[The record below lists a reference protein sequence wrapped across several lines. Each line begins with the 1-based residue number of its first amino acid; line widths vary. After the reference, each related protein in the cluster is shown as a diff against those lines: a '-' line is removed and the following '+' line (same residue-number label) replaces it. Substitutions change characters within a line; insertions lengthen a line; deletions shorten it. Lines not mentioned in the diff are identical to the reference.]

1 MANLSLNQTSGM
13 WGGLS
18 GILGDSWTASTFQ
31 SQSNRDTNHKRGGEG
46 DKRVFSMR
54 LHHHPVERIQS
65 NGRFGNNHFHH
76 RWVFHEKLSV
86 GNNCPNWSECYT
98 GAVSWTKIVKSCEG
112 DALHQLV
119 ANAKCYSCSNV
130 PRRSQSL
137 FKTFF
142 FEAIMA
148 ALGCLVSYLTLR
160 IDVKKFSIGFRKH
173 SLPAYLSIKRLLMRT
188 GFGLGHSVI
197 KVTLVNGRMD
207 IFHFRR
213 RTPEL
218 HRALDFSCPGYSVWP
233 EERLF
238 RLKMVTVALRGTNH
252 VGQFVCT
259 LSSNP

>member
-1 MANLSLNQTSGM
+1 
-13 WGGLS
+13 
-18 GILGDSWTASTFQ
+18 
-31 SQSNRDTNHKRGGEG
+31 
-46 DKRVFSMR
+46 
-54 LHHHPVERIQS
+54 
-65 NGRFGNNHFHH
+65 
-76 RWVFHEKLSV
+76 
-86 GNNCPNWSECYT
+86 
-98 GAVSWTKIVKSCEG
+98 
-112 DALHQLV
+112 
-119 ANAKCYSCSNV
+119 
-130 PRRSQSL
+130 
-137 FKTFF
+137 
-142 FEAIMA
+142 MA

-259 LSSNP
+259 HSSNHNTEALPLHFYLAYGCIHASRRTCCEKQLADERSKTDVSKDHHDDGGTVDVPCLIISNQYNTVRIKSGCLNIKG